1 MISSVPMRN
10 FMTLFVLM
18 EEHNVGKAG
27 KKRTSFLIL
36 VFQMTQNFTEIILPK
51 TITAFLLSLNI

>member
-18 EEHNVGKAG
+18 EEHNVSKAG
-27 KKRTSFLIL
+27 KRLFEKK
-36 VFQMTQNFTEIILPK
+36 IIM
-51 TITAFLLSLNI
+51 FLLKTNCQSET